1 MAIVRFHGTYAAA
14 AWERPVTCPHVAA
27 AIADRRHGLGK
38 LCARM
43 FVCELVQV
51 TNTQRQSHPLGNHT
65 RNLGRNLCTEQ
76 VAGTRELRLQRW
88 QGGALQN
95 SERPAF
101 LYPIPHA
108 DRAEPRDNPVPHRM
122 KLLMPCVLAAI
133 CECHNGKR
141 SETFRCLS
149 WDNPI
154 LTLGSGSIASCTQA
168 ASGSGT

>member
-14 AWERPVTCPHVAA
+14 AWERPVTCPHVA
-27 AIADRRHGLGK
+27 IQLLIGHMVWQTL
-38 LCARM
+38 
-43 FVCELVQV
+43 VCELVQV

-65 RNLGRNLCTEQ
+65 HNLGRNLCTEQ

-95 SERPAF
+95 SERTAF
-101 LYPIPHA
+101 LYPIPNA
-108 DRAEPRDNPVPHRM
+108 DRAEPRDNPVPHQM

-141 SETFRCLS
+141 
-149 WDNPI
+149 
-154 LTLGSGSIASCTQA
+154 
-168 ASGSGT
+168 

>member
-1 MAIVRFHGTYAAA
+1 MVKQMIRHGNSSLP
-14 AWERPVTCPHVAA
+14 RDICRSCLRQISHMSTCCWS
-27 AIADRRHGLGK
+27 IADRRHGLANSGV
-38 LCARM
+38 RM
-43 FVCELVQV
+43 FLCELVQV

-101 LYPIPHA
+101 LYQILHA
-108 DRAEPRDNPVPHRM
+108 DQAEPRDNPVPRQM

-141 SETFRCLS
+141 
-149 WDNPI
+149 
-154 LTLGSGSIASCTQA
+154 
-168 ASGSGT
+168 